1 MKDDVTGEALISR
14 SDDNASTL
22 VKRLASYHSQTA
34 PVAAYYEKKGILK
47 QVDAAQSQ
55 GGKTESICFLI
66 IVVSATLDAIFSKLR

>member
-55 GGKTESICFLI
+55 GGKKSICFLI